1 LLERSLLAIRDDRAE
16 GSMRQ
21 ITLGDRLR
29 YRFDNTIS
37 RGTVALIGWLFVLLA
52 ALVFASSLVVYATGV
67 APEAGGRRLG
77 FLETLWLSLMRT
89 IDPGGVGGDQGSWPF
104 LLSMLAVTAG
114 GILVFSTLIGVIFA
128 GIDSKLDELR
138 KGRSFVVEKGHTV
151 VYGWSSEVFSVI
163 SELVV
168 ANESR
173 PSACVAVLANKDK
186 VEREDEIRDRVRK
199 TKNTRVICR
208 TGDPIDIDDLEL
220 VNPHEARS
228 IIVLPPEGEDADS
241 RVIKTILALTNNP
254 NRRKEPYHIVS
265 RMREPENLGVAQMVG
280 GAEVELVPVD
290 DLIARITAQ
299 TCRQSGLSVVYTD
312 LLDFG
317 GDEIY
322 FRHEPRLVEIA
333 FGEALTAYESCS
345 VIGLRTGNGRIE
357 LNPPM
362 ETEITAEDALILIAE
377 DDSAIALSEN
387 ADPKVEAGAIR
398 RPRPHREKPERTLIL
413 GWNERAP
420 MMIAHLD
427 RYVSSGSE
435 VTVVTPEGAGLPTT
449 FDELEHQAVN
459 VRTGNTSDRRTLDA
473 LEVPAYDHVIVL
485 SYSDGSDDAD
495 SRTLV
500 SLLHLREIAEH
511 SGRSFSIVSEM
522 LDDRNRELAEI
533 ARADDFIVSD
543 RLVSLMMCQVSENKE
558 YAAVFEELI
567 DPKGSELY
575 LKPAEEYVKPG
586 VPLSFYT
593 IVEAARRRGEVAVGY
608 RVKAEAGDSRKSY
621 GVRLNPA
628 KSQRI
633 EFAEG
638 DKVIV
643 LAVS

>member
-1 LLERSLLAIRDDRAE
+1 
-16 GSMRQ
+16 MRK
-21 ITLGDRLR
+21 ITLADRLR

-114 GILVFSTLIGVIFA
+114 GILVFSTLIGVIFT
-128 GIDSKLDELR
+128 GIESKLDELR
-138 KGRSFVVEKGHTV
+138 KGRSFVVEKEHTV

-163 SELVV
+163 SERVV

-173 PSACVAVLANKDK
+173 PSACVAVLAHKDK
-186 VEREDEIRDRVRK
+186 VEMEDEIRDRVGK

-333 FGEALTAYESCS
+333 FGEALTAFESCS
-345 VIGLRTGNGRIE
+345 LIGLRKGDGRIE

-387 ADPKVEAGAIR
+387 ADPKVDAGAIR
-398 RPRPHREKPERTLIL
+398 KPKPRREKPERTLIL
-413 GWNERAP
+413 GWNDRAP
-420 MMIAHLD
+420 TMIAHLD
-427 RYVSSGSE
+427 RYVPPGSE
-435 VTVVTPEGAGLPTT
+435 VTVVTPEGAGLPTRV
-449 FDELEHQAVN
+449 DELEHQTVN
-459 VRTGNTSDRRTLDA
+459 VHTGNTSNRRTLDT

-485 SYSDGSDDAD
+485 SYSDGSDAD

-500 SLLHLREIAEH
+500 SLLHLREIAER

-558 YAAVFEELI
+558 YAAVFEKLI
-567 DPKGSELY
+567 DPEGSELY
-575 LKPAEEYVKPG
+575 LKPADEYVRPG

-593 IVEAARRRGEVAVGY
+593 VVEAVRRRGEVAVGY
-608 RVKAEAGDSRKSY
+608 RVKAEAGDPQISY

-628 KSQRI
+628 KSRRI

-643 LAVS
+643 LAES

>member
-1 LLERSLLAIRDDRAE
+1 
-16 GSMRQ
+16 MRK
-21 ITLGDRLR
+21 ITLADRLR

-67 APEAGGRRLG
+67 APGAGVRRPG

-104 LLSMLAVTAG
+104 LLSMLAVTLG
-114 GILVFSTLIGVIFA
+114 GILVFSTLIGVIFT

-138 KGRSFVVEKGHTV
+138 KGRSFVVEKGHTI
-151 VYGWSSEVFSVI
+151 VYGWSSEVFSVL

-173 PSACVAVLANKDK
+173 PRACVAVLAEKDK
-186 VEREDEIRDRVRK
+186 VEMEDEIRDKVGK
-199 TKNTRVICR
+199 TRNTRVVCR

-228 IIVLPPEGEDADS
+228 IIVLPPEGGDADS

-254 NRRKEPYHIVS
+254 NRREEPYHIVS
-265 RMREPENLGVAQMVG
+265 RMREPENLGVARMVG
-280 GAEVELVPVD
+280 GAEAELVPVD

-322 FRHEPRLVEIA
+322 FAREPRLA
-333 FGEALTAYESCS
+333 GRTFGEILTAYESCS
-345 VIGLRTGNGRIE
+345 VIGLRTSDGRIE
-357 LNPPM
+357 LNPPT
-362 ETEITAEDALILIAE
+362 ETEVSAGDALVLIAE
-377 DDSAIALSEN
+377 DDSAISLSED
-387 ADPKVEAGAIR
+387 ADPEIDAGAIR
-398 RPRPHREKPERTLIL
+398 KPRPRREGPERTLIL
-413 GWNERAP
+413 GYNDRAAT
-420 MMIAHLD
+420 MIAQLD
-427 RYVSSGSE
+427 RYVAPGSE
-435 VTVVTPEGAGLPTT
+435 VTVVAPEGAGLPPR
-449 FDELEHQAVN
+449 FDDLQNQTA
-459 VRTGNTSDRRTLDA
+459 TYLAGNTTDRRTLDA
-473 LEVPAYDHVIVL
+473 LGVPSYDHVIVL
-485 SYSDGSDDAD
+485 SRSGGPEEAD
-495 SRTLV
+495 SNTLV
-500 SLLHLREIAEH
+500 TLLHLREIAER

-567 DPKGSELY
+567 DPEGSELY
-575 LKPAEEYVKPG
+575 LKPADEYVKPG

-593 IVEAARRRGEVAVGY
+593 VVEAARRRGEVAVGY
-608 RVKAEAGDSRKSY
+608 RVGAEAGDPRNSY

-628 KSQRI
+628 KSRRI

-638 DKVIV
+638 DRVIV
-643 LAVS
+643 LAES

>member
-1 LLERSLLAIRDDRAE
+1 
-16 GSMRQ
+16 MRK
-21 ITLGDRLR
+21 ITLADRLR

-37 RGTVALIGWLFVLLA
+37 RGTAALIGWLFALLA
-52 ALVFASSLVVYATGV
+52 ALVLVSSLVVYATGV
-67 APEAGGRRLG
+67 APEAGGGRLG

-114 GILVFSTLIGVIFA
+114 GILVFSTLIGVIFT

-151 VYGWSSEVFSVI
+151 VYGWSSEVFSVV

-173 PSACVAVLANKDK
+173 PSACVAVLAEKDK
-186 VEREDEIRDRVRK
+186 VEMEDEIRDRVGK
-199 TKNTRVICR
+199 TKNTRVVCR

-228 IIVLPPEGEDADS
+228 IIVLPPEEGEADS

-254 NRRKEPYHIVS
+254 NRREEPYHIVS
-265 RMREPENLGVAQMVG
+265 RMREPENLGVARMVG

-322 FRHEPRLVEIA
+322 FAHEPRLVGST
-333 FGEALTAYESCS
+333 FGEVLVAYESCS
-345 VIGLRTGNGRIE
+345 VIGLRPEDGRIE

-362 ETEITAEDALILIAE
+362 ETEVTAGDVLILIAE
-377 DDSAIALSEN
+377 DDGAVSLSEN
-387 ADPKVEAGAIR
+387 VAPEVDAGAIR
-398 RPRPHREKPERTLIL
+398 KPRPRREEPERTLIL
-413 GWNERAP
+413 GWNHRAP
-420 MMIAHLD
+420 TMIGQLD
-427 RYVSSGSE
+427 RYVPPGSE
-435 VTVVTPEGAGLPTT
+435 VTVVAPKGTGMPTRFGGLA
-449 FDELEHQAVN
+449 HQSAEF
-459 VRTGNTSDRRTLDA
+459 RSGNTTDRRTLET
-473 LEVPAYDHVIVL
+473 LEVPSYDHVIVL
-485 SYSDGSDDAD
+485 SYPGGCGGGDAD

-500 SLLHLREIAEH
+500 SLLHLREIAER
-511 SGRSFSIVSEM
+511 SGGSFSIVSEM

-543 RLVSLMMCQVSENKE
+543 RLVSLMMCQASENKE
-558 YAAVFEELI
+558 YAGVFEELI
-567 DPKGSELY
+567 DPEGSEIY
-575 LKPAEEYVKPG
+575 LKPADEYVEPG

-593 IVEAARRRGEVAVGY
+593 VVEAARRRGEVAVGY
-608 RVKAEAGDSRKSY
+608 RVRAEANDPRKTY

-628 KSQRI
+628 KSRRV
-633 EFAEG
+633 ELAEG
-638 DKVIV
+638 DKIIV
-643 LAVS
+643 LAES

>member
-1 LLERSLLAIRDDRAE
+1 
-16 GSMRQ
+16 MRK

-168 ANESR
+168 ANE
-173 PSACVAVLANKDK
+173 
-186 VEREDEIRDRVRK
+186 IRDRVGK
-199 TKNTRVICR
+199 KKNTRVVCR
-208 TGDPIDIDDLEL
+208 TGDPIDIDDLER

-241 RVIKTILALTNNP
+241 QVIKTILALTNNP

-290 DLIARITAQ
+290 DLIACITAQ

-317 GDEIY
+317 AT
-322 FRHEPRLVEIA
+322 RS
-333 FGEALTAYESCS
+333 T
-345 VIGLRTGNGRIE
+345 
-357 LNPPM
+357 
-362 ETEITAEDALILIAE
+362 
-377 DDSAIALSEN
+377 SA
-387 ADPKVEAGAIR
+387 
-398 RPRPHREKPERTLIL
+398 
-413 GWNERAP
+413 
-420 MMIAHLD
+420 
-427 RYVSSGSE
+427 
-435 VTVVTPEGAGLPTT
+435 
-449 FDELEHQAVN
+449 
-459 VRTGNTSDRRTLDA
+459 TSHA
-473 LEVPAYDHVIVL
+473 
-485 SYSDGSDDAD
+485 S
-495 SRTLV
+495 
-500 SLLHLREIAEH
+500 
-511 SGRSFSIVSEM
+511 
-522 LDDRNRELAEI
+522 
-533 ARADDFIVSD
+533 
-543 RLVSLMMCQVSENKE
+543 
-558 YAAVFEELI
+558 
-567 DPKGSELY
+567 
-575 LKPAEEYVKPG
+575 
-586 VPLSFYT
+586 
-593 IVEAARRRGEVAVGY
+593 
-608 RVKAEAGDSRKSY
+608 
-621 GVRLNPA
+621 
-628 KSQRI
+628 
-633 EFAEG
+633 
-638 DKVIV
+638 
-643 LAVS
+643 

>member
-173 PSACVAVLANKDK
+173 PSACIAVLADKDK
-186 VEREDEIRDRVRK
+186 VEMEDEIRDRVGK
-199 TKNTRVICR
+199 TKNTRVVCR
-208 TGDPIDIDDLEL
+208 TGDPIDIDDLER

-241 RVIKTILALTNNP
+241 QVIKTILALTNNP

-427 RYVSSGSE
+427 RYVSPGSE

>member
-1 LLERSLLAIRDDRAE
+1 
-16 GSMRQ
+16 MRK
-21 ITLGDRLR
+21 ITLADRLR

-52 ALVFASSLVVYATGV
+52 ALIFASSLVVYATGV

-114 GILVFSTLIGVIFA
+114 GILVFSTLIGVIFT
-128 GIDSKLDELR
+128 GIESKLDELR
-138 KGRSFVVEKGHTV
+138 KGRSFVVEKEHTV

-173 PSACVAVLANKDK
+173 PSACVAVLAHKDK
-186 VEREDEIRDRVRK
+186 VEMEDEIRNRVGK

-220 VNPHEARS
+220 VNPHESRS

-322 FRHEPRLVEIA
+322 FRHEPRLVEKA
-333 FGEALTAYESCS
+333 FGEALTAFESCS
-345 VIGLRTGNGRIE
+345 LIGLRKGDGRIE

-362 ETEITAEDALILIAE
+362 DTEITAEDALILIAE

-387 ADPKVEAGAIR
+387 ADPEVDAGAIR
-398 RPRPHREKPERTLIL
+398 KPKPRREKPERTLIL
-413 GWNERAP
+413 GWNDRAP
-420 MMIAHLD
+420 KMIAHLD
-427 RYVSSGSE
+427 RYVSPGSE
-435 VTVVTPEGAGLPTT
+435 VTVVTPEGAGLPTR
-449 FDELEHQAVN
+449 FDELEHQTVN
-459 VRTGNTSDRRTLDA
+459 VHTGNTSNRRTLDA

-485 SYSDGSDDAD
+485 SYSDGSDAD

-567 DPKGSELY
+567 DPEGSELY
-575 LKPAEEYVKPG
+575 LKPADQYVRPG

-593 IVEAARRRGEVAVGY
+593 VVEAVGRRGEVAVGY
-608 RVKAEAGDSRKSY
+608 RVKAEAGDPQISY

-628 KSQRI
+628 KSRRI

-643 LAVS
+643 LAES

>member
-1 LLERSLLAIRDDRAE
+1 
-16 GSMRQ
+16 MRK
-21 ITLGDRLR
+21 ITLADRLR

-114 GILVFSTLIGVIFA
+114 GILVFSTLIGVIFT
-128 GIDSKLDELR
+128 GIESKLDELR
-138 KGRSFVVEKGHTV
+138 KGRSFVVEKEHTV
-151 VYGWSSEVFSVI
+151 VYGWSPEVFSVI

-173 PSACVAVLANKDK
+173 PSACVAVLAPKDK
-186 VEREDEIRDRVRK
+186 VEMEDEIRDRVGK

-317 GDEIY
+317 GDEMY
-322 FRHEPRLVEIA
+322 MVEEPRLV
-333 FGEALTAYESCS
+333 GCTVQQVVHAYRVSS
-345 VIGLRTGNGRIE
+345 FMGIYNPNTGSRI
-357 LNPPM
+357 NPPSS
-362 ETEITAEDALILIAE
+362 TVINPGDRLIMLSE
-377 DDSAIALSEN
+377 DDS
-387 ADPKVEAGAIR
+387 
-398 RPRPHREKPERTLIL
+398 T
-413 GWNERAP
+413 
-420 MMIAHLD
+420 
-427 RYVSSGSE
+427 
-435 VTVVTPEGAGLPTT
+435 
-449 FDELEHQAVN
+449 
-459 VRTGNTSDRRTLDA
+459 
-473 LEVPAYDHVIVL
+473 IVL
-485 SYSDGSDDAD
+485 DGSQPY
-495 SRTLV
+495 
-500 SLLHLREIAEH
+500 I
-511 SGRSFSIVSEM
+511 
-522 LDDRNRELAEI
+522 
-533 ARADDFIVSD
+533 
-543 RLVSLMMCQVSENKE
+543 
-558 YAAVFEELI
+558 EE
-567 DPKGSELY
+567 
-575 LKPAEEYVKPG
+575 
-586 VPLSFYT
+586 
-593 IVEAARRRGEVAVGY
+593 
-608 RVKAEAGDSRKSY
+608 
-621 GVRLNPA
+621 
-628 KSQRI
+628 
-633 EFAEG
+633 
-638 DKVIV
+638 
-643 LAVS
+643 

>member
-1 LLERSLLAIRDDRAE
+1 LDVRDDCAE
-16 GSMRQ
+16 GSMRK
-21 ITLGDRLR
+21 ITLADRLR

-67 APEAGGRRLG
+67 APEAGGHRLG

-114 GILVFSTLIGVIFA
+114 GILVFSTLIGVIFT
-128 GIDSKLDELR
+128 GIESKLDELR
-138 KGRSFVVEKGHTV
+138 KGRSFVVEKEHTV
-151 VYGWSSEVFSVI
+151 VYGWTSEVFSVI
-163 SELVV
+163 SELVI

-173 PSACVAVLANKDK
+173 PSACVAVLAHKDK
-186 VEREDEIRDRVRK
+186 VEMEDEIRDRVGK

-280 GAEVELVPVD
+280 RAEVELVPVD

-427 RYVSSGSE
+427 RYVSPGSE

>member
-1 LLERSLLAIRDDRAE
+1 
-16 GSMRQ
+16 MRK
-21 ITLGDRLR
+21 ITLADRLR

-67 APEAGGRRLG
+67 APEAGGRQLG

-89 IDPGGVGGDQGSWPF
+89 IDPGGVGGDQGNWPF

-114 GILVFSTLIGVIFA
+114 GILVFSTLIGVIFT

-151 VYGWSSEVFSVI
+151 VYGWSSEVFSLI

-173 PSACVAVLANKDK
+173 PSACVAVLADKDK
-186 VEREDEIRDRVRK
+186 VEMEDEIRARVGK
-199 TKNTRVICR
+199 KKNTRVVCR
-208 TGDPIDIDDLEL
+208 TGDPIDIDDLER

-241 RVIKTILALTNNP
+241 RVIKTILALTNSP

-322 FRHEPRLVEIA
+322 FRREPRLVEIG

-345 VIGLRTGNGRIE
+345 VIGLRREDGRIE

-362 ETEITAEDALILIAE
+362 ETGITAEDTLILIAE

-387 ADPKVEAGAIR
+387 ADPKFDAGAIR
-398 RPRPHREKPERTLIL
+398 KPRPRREKPERTLIL
-413 GWNERAP
+413 GWNDRAP

-427 RYVSSGSE
+427 RYVPPGSD
-435 VTVVTPEGAGLPTT
+435 VTVVTSDSARLPTR
-449 FDELEHQAVN
+449 FDELEHQTVN
-459 VRTGNTSDRRTLDA
+459 VRKGNTSDRRTLDA

-485 SYSDGSDDAD
+485 SYSNGSDDAD

-567 DPKGSELY
+567 DPEGSELY

-593 IVEAARRRGEVAVGY
+593 VVEAARRRREVAIGY

-628 KSQRI
+628 KSRRI
-633 EFAEG
+633 GFAEG
-638 DKVIV
+638 DRVIV
-643 LAVS
+643 LAES